1 MKHYTEQNRN
11 FPRERIIQR
20 GADALSDAELLAVLL
35 RTGSKTL
42 GVVEFAEQLLRQQGG
57 LRALLDAGEVVLLG
71 ISGLGPAKVAAIK
84 ATRALSDRY
93 LWAVCERIDVF
104 NSSAS
109 VRPYIQNQLCARTQE
124 VFAVLLLDSQNRL
137 IAYQEL
143 FYGTIDTAS
152 IHPREVLRCAIE
164 HNAAAI
170 IFAHNHPS
178 GVAEPSQD
186 DIRVTGKLKR
196 LLGEIGVRVLDHLV
210 VGSGEIT
217 SFADRGLL

>member
-1 MKHYTEQNRN
+1 M
-11 FPRERIIQR
+11 
-20 GADALSDAELLAVLL
+20 SDAELLAVLL
-35 RTGSKTL
+35 RTGSKTH

-57 LRALLDAGEVVLLG
+57 LRALLDAGEAQLLG
-71 ISGLGPAKVAAIK
+71 VSGLGPAKVAAIK

-93 LWAVCERIDVF
+93 LWAACERLELF

-109 VRPYIQNQLCARTQE
+109 VRPFVQSQLCARRQE
-124 VFAVLLLDSQNRL
+124 IFAVLLLDSQNRL
-137 IAYQEL
+137 ITYQEL
-143 FYGTIDTAS
+143 FFGTIDTAS
-152 IHPREVLRCAIE
+152 IHPREVMRCALE
-164 HNAAAI
+164 HNAAAM

-186 DIRVTGKLKR
+186 DIRVTGKLQR
-196 LLGEIGVRVLDHLV
+196 LLGEIGVRVLDHLI

>member
-1 MKHYTEQNRN
+1 MEYTEHKSF

-35 RTGSKTL
+35 RTGNGSL
-42 GVVEFAEQLLRQQGG
+42 GVVAFAEQLLEQLGG
-57 LRALLDAGEVVLLG
+57 LRALLDAGERPLLG
-71 ISGLGPAKVAAIK
+71 VSGLGPAKVATIK
-84 ATRALSDRY
+84 AARALSDRY
-93 LWAVCERIDVF
+93 LWAACVREQVF
-104 NSSAS
+104 SSSAA

-124 VFAVLLLDSQNRL
+124 IFAVLLLDSQNRL
-137 IAYQEL
+137 IAYHEL
-143 FYGTIDTAS
+143 FFGTIDSAS
-152 IHPREVLRCAIE
+152 VHPREVLRCAIE
-164 HNAAAI
+164 QNAAAI

-186 DIRVTGKLKR
+186 DIRVTKKLKH
-196 LLGEIGVRVLDHLV
+196 LLSEIGVRVLDHLV